1 MQLTLQVDAG
11 DGPFTVTTNL
21 WVITQWERKY
31 KSKASQ
37 LANGIGIEDL
47 AFLAYE
53 SAKMA
58 GIIVPVVFDD
68 FLKTV
73 RSLEVVEETP
83 TVPTSGGPHA
93 TH

>member
-11 DGPFTVTTNL
+11 DGPFTVSTNL

-31 KSKASQ
+31 KCKASQ
-37 LANGIGIEDL
+37 MANGIGVEDL

-53 SAKMA
+53 SAKIA
-58 GIIVPVVFDD
+58 GMVVPVVFDD

-73 RSLEVVEETP
+73 RSLEVIEQESP
-83 TVPTSGGPHA
+83 VPTSGEPHA

>member
-1 MQLTLQVDAG
+1 MQLTLKVDAG
-11 DGPFTVTTNL
+11 DGEFIVTTNL

-37 LANGIGIEDL
+37 LADGIGMEDL

-53 SAKMA
+53 SAKVN
-58 GIIVPVVFDD
+58 GLVVPVVFDD
-68 FLKTV
+68 WLKQV
-73 RSLEVVEETP
+73 RTLEVVENDSPRP
-83 TVPTSGGPHA
+83 TAAEHSD